1 MQTGNSIIIQAPR
14 ETIFE
19 TAADLANWPRI
30 LPHYRYIRFLERN
43 SQRSIVE
50 MAAVRSGIP
59 ISWTSEFVVDRA
71 RMELRF
77 LHLKKF
83 TRGMKV
89 VWTFKETPA
98 GVLVEIMHALRFRV
112 QALAPL
118 AEPIIGGFFIHHV
131 ANQTLRAIKAHV
143 EKKPEIRMSK
153 SETISK

>member
-14 ETIFE
+14 DAIFE
-19 TAADLANWPRI
+19 TAAALEKWPRI
-30 LPHYRYIRFLERN
+30 LPHYRYIRFLESN
-43 SQRSIVE
+43 AQRSIVE

-59 ISWTSEFVVDRA
+59 ISWTSEFVVDRE

-89 VWTFKETPA
+89 IWTFQETPL
-98 GVLVEIMHALRFRV
+98 GVLVEIGHVLRFRV
-112 QALAPL
+112 AALAPI

-131 ANQTLRAIKAHV
+131 ANQTLRALKAHL
-143 EKKPEIRMSK
+143 EKTPVPASREG
-153 SETISK
+153 

>member
-14 ETIFE
+14 EAIFA
-19 TAADLANWPRI
+19 TAADLESWPRI

-43 SQRSIVE
+43 AQRSIVE

-59 ISWTSEFVVDRA
+59 ISWTSEFVIDRE

-98 GVLVEIMHALRFRV
+98 GVLVEITHALRFRV
-112 QALAPL
+112 PSLAPI

-131 ANQTLRAIKAHV
+131 ANQTLRCIKAQV
-143 EKKPEIRMSK
+143 EKAAVPASQGA
-153 SETISK
+153 